1 MARTSHFVMVM
12 AWIPPPR
19 SVQPMELRLDGKV
32 ALVTGASKGIGRAI
46 AAACAE
52 AGAKVLLSSRKQA
65 GLEEAAA
72 TMTGEVS
79 VFAANAGE
87 PDQARACVEAC
98 IERYGRIDL
107 LVNNAATNP
116 YYGPLMGI
124 DVAAA
129 EKTSRVNELGY
140 LVWTQL
146 AVEHG
151 LAEGGGAVLNIASI
165 GGLTVETSLG
175 WYNVTKAAEIHLTK
189 HLAKELAPDIR
200 VNALAPGII
209 RTDFSRALW
218 ESNEQGVANMIPM
231 KRVGE
236 PADVASAALFL
247 LSDAAAWITGHTI
260 VIDGGAMVG
269 SGL

>member
-1 MARTSHFVMVM
+1 
-12 AWIPPPR
+12 
-19 SVQPMELRLDGKV
+19 MELRLDGKV

-46 AAACAE
+46 AAAYAE
-52 AGAKVLLSSRKQA
+52 AGAQVLISSRKQA

-72 TMTGEVS
+72 AISGKVS

-98 IERYGRIDL
+98 IERYGRIDI

-116 YYGPLMGI
+116 YFGPLMGI

-129 EKTSRVNELGY
+129 EKTSKVNELGY

-151 LAEGGGAVLNIASI
+151 LADGGGAILNIASI
-165 GGLTVETSLG
+165 GGLSVEKSLG

-189 HLAKELAPDIR
+189 HLARELAPDIR
-200 VNALAPGII
+200 VNAIAPGLI

-218 ESNEQGVANMIPM
+218 ESNPERAARSIPM
-231 KRVGE
+231 QRVGE
-236 PADVASAALFL
+236 VDDIANAALFL
-247 LSDAAAWITGHTI
+247 VSDAAAWITGQTI
-260 VIDGGAMVG
+260 VVDGGALVANG
-269 SGL
+269 F

>member
-1 MARTSHFVMVM
+1 
-12 AWIPPPR
+12 
-19 SVQPMELRLDGKV
+19 MELRLDGKV

-46 AAACAE
+46 AAAYAE
-52 AGAKVLLSSRKQA
+52 AGAQVLISSRKQA

-72 TMTGEVS
+72 AMPGKVS

-98 IERYGRIDL
+98 IERYGRIDI

-116 YYGPLMGI
+116 YFGPLMGI

-129 EKTSRVNELGY
+129 EKTSKVNELGY

-151 LAEGGGAVLNIASI
+151 LADGGGAILNIASI
-165 GGLTVETSLG
+165 GGLSVEKSLG

-200 VNALAPGII
+200 VNAIAPGLI

-218 ESNEQGVANMIPM
+218 ESNPERAARSIPM
-231 KRVGE
+231 QRVGE
-236 PADVASAALFL
+236 VDDIANAALFL
-247 LSDAAAWITGHTI
+247 VSDAAAWITGQTI
-260 VIDGGAMVG
+260 VVDGGALVANG
-269 SGL
+269 F